1 MSLTFLQCGMRIE
14 SAVTALSWIPSEA
27 IGGMT
32 KLPFEMGV
40 SHYDPPPPDA
50 IDDLDTLRQAGRF
63 RFANE
68 LRAWI
73 DVDDGGS
80 VAAWGHAGRGHIS
93 STTLQVGPKAVAF
106 AAVAFP
112 DLQPDVE
119 VSEHGVRF
127 VQTSGGR
134 TGVPAPR
141 RVKHPPF
148 VQIVAPLAWST
159 LALTIRADGTSDW
172 EMLGASPFP
181 RHWIYD
187 HTGAL
192 AAKTGMIDFTEW
204 YRTAFGK
211 HTPWGDEDSPAL
223 VTVAESALERELSA
237 RIMTAGARPT
247 VRPLGEGATLVE
259 QGDAGDSLFVLL
271 DGVLAVEVDGQA
283 LAEVGPGAVLGERA
297 VLEGGTRTAT
307 LRAVTPA
314 KVAVAAADLI
324 DLEALAELS
333 EGHRREAG

>member
-1 MSLTFLQCGMRIE
+1 MRIE
-14 SAVTALSWIPSEA
+14 SAVTAISWIPSEA

-50 IDDLDTLRQAGRF
+50 IDDLGALRQAGRF

-73 DVDDGGS
+73 DVDDSGQVVG
-80 VAAWGHAGRGHIS
+80 WGHAGRGHIS
-93 STTLQVGPKAVAF
+93 STILQVGPKAVDF
-106 AAVAFP
+106 PAVAFP
-112 DLQPDVE
+112 DLQPEVE
-119 VSEHGVRF
+119 VSVDTVRF
-127 VQTSGGR
+127 IQTAGGR

-141 RVKHPPF
+141 RVKRPPF

-159 LALTIRADGTSDW
+159 LALTIHVDGTSEW

-192 AAKTGMIDFTEW
+192 AAKTGMIDFTGW

-223 VTVAESALERELSA
+223 VTVAETALERELSA
-237 RIMTAGARPT
+237 TIMAAGARPT
-247 VRPLGEGATLVE
+247 VKTLGAGATLVE
-259 QGDAGDSLFVLL
+259 QGEVGDSLFLLL
-271 DGVLAVEVDGQA
+271 DGVLAVEVDGQP

-314 KVAVAAADLI
+314 KVAVAAADQI
-324 DLEALAELS
+324 DMEALAELS
-333 EGHRREAG
+333 KGHRREEE

>member
-1 MSLTFLQCGMRIE
+1 MRIE
-14 SAVTALSWIPSEA
+14 SAVTAISWIPSEA

-32 KLPFEMGV
+32 KLPFEMGI
-40 SHYDPPPPDA
+40 SHYDPPPPDVV
-50 IDDLDTLRQAGRF
+50 DDLDSLRRAGRF

-73 DVDDGGS
+73 DIDDGGR
-80 VAAWGHAGRGHIS
+80 VAGWGHAGRGHIS
-93 STTLQVGPKAVAF
+93 STTLQVGPRAVDF
-106 AAVAFP
+106 SAVAFP
-112 DLQPDVE
+112 DLQPEVE
-119 VSEHGVRF
+119 VSENSVRF
-127 VQTSGGR
+127 VQTAGGR

-141 RVKHPPF
+141 RVKRPPF

-159 LALTIRADGTSDW
+159 LALTIRADGTSEW

-192 AAKTGMIDFTEW
+192 AAKTGMIDFKGW

-223 VTVAESALERELSA
+223 VTVAETALERELSA
-237 RIMTAGARPT
+237 TIMSAGTKPA
-247 VRPLGEGATLVE
+247 VKKVAAGATLVE
-259 QGDAGDSLFVLL
+259 QGDPGDALFVLL
-271 DGVLAVEVDGQA
+271 DGVLAVEVDGNA
-283 LAEVGPGAVLGERA
+283 LAEVGPGALLGERA
-297 VLEGGTRTAT
+297 VIEGGTRTAT

-314 KVAVAAADLI
+314 KVAVAAADDI
-324 DLEALAELS
+324 DMDALAQVS
-333 EGHRREAG
+333 MGHRREDG

>member
-1 MSLTFLQCGMRIE
+1 MRIE
-14 SAVTALSWIPSEA
+14 SAVTAISWIPSEA

-32 KLPFEMGV
+32 KLPFEMGI
-40 SHYDPPPPDA
+40 SHYDPPPPDVV
-50 IDDLDTLRQAGRF
+50 DDLDSLRQAGRF
-63 RFANE
+63 RFAND

-73 DVDDGGS
+73 DVDDSGRIAG
-80 VAAWGHAGRGHIS
+80 WGHAGRGHIS
-93 STTLQVGPKAVAF
+93 STTLQVGPKAVDF

-112 DLQPDVE
+112 DLQPEVE
-119 VSEHGVRF
+119 VSEDAVGF
-127 VQTSGGR
+127 VQTAGGR

-141 RVKHPPF
+141 RVKRPPF

-159 LALTIRADGTSDW
+159 LALTIRADGTSEW

-192 AAKTGMIDFTEW
+192 AAKTGMIDFDEW
-204 YRTAFGK
+204 YRTSFGQ

-223 VTVAESALERELSA
+223 VTVAETALEREMSA
-237 RIMTAGARPT
+237 TIMAGGARPT
-247 VRPLGEGATLVE
+247 VRQLGTGATLVE
-259 QGDAGDSLFVLL
+259 QGEAGDSLFLLL
-271 DGVLAVEVDGQA
+271 DGVLAVEVDGQSV
-283 LAEVGPGAVLGERA
+283 AEVGPGAVLGERA

-314 KVAVAAADLI
+314 KVAVARVGLI
-324 DLEALAELS
+324 DMHALAELS
-333 EGHRREAG
+333 TGHRREVE